1 MSQAIGLFLLLLGAS
16 ILVLGTPVLILSLL
30 SQRVHMRVHP
40 RQTLKL
46 LCVGIG
52 LVVFGISLSGMYHHE
67 GVRFLPVGIICFLV
81 GLLLIGTGSWIS
93 FFAPFSKRSA
103 KTGLVYIFCGLG
115 VMLLGVVVMPIA
127 GLPSFSGFGLPTVRH
142 PTIPHRT
149 HGQGMP
155 FWAFAAVVLLYALGL
170 GIKRGVRLQTLFG
183 GLVMV
188 VAMLVLVYALLPVF
202 S

>member
-1 MSQAIGLFLLLLGAS
+1 
-16 ILVLGTPVLILSLL
+16 
-30 SQRVHMRVHP
+30 MRVHP

-67 GVRFLPVGIICFLV
+67 GVQFFPVGIICFLV

-93 FFAPFSKRSA
+93 VFAPFSKRSA

-115 VMLLGVVVMPIA
+115 VMLLGVVVMPLV

-142 PTIPHRT
+142 PTLPHRSNGT
-149 HGQGMP
+149 DMS

-170 GIKRGVRLQTLFG
+170 GIKRGVRVKTLFG